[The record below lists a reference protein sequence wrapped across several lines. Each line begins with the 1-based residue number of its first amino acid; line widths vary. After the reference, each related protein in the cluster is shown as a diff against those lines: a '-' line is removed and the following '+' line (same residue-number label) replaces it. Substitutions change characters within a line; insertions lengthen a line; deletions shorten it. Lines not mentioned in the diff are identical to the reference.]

1 MLFDGG
7 IHLVACI
14 RMLLSAAGEDIKHLS
29 GFPTQLQKILPPVD
43 TVHAVMST
51 TGGGTGTFHVSF
63 GAEFNQGFE
72 MEAITTTGA
81 VTFSPVKM
89 KVVRRLPS
97 GEHSEEESDVIM
109 DSGVP
114 AEIEAFG
121 RGIARGNLDDRQ
133 STAQGFDDVLV
144 MQKMLE
150 SGKAG
155 GALQTVA

>member
-7 IHLVACI
+7 IHLVACL
-14 RMLLSAAGEDIKHLS
+14 RMLLTAAGEDVKHLS
-29 GFPTQLQKILPPVD
+29 AFPTQLQEILPPVD
-43 TVHAVMST
+43 TVQSVMIT

-63 GAEFNQGFE
+63 GAEFSQGFD
-72 MEAITTTGA
+72 MEAVTTNGA
-81 VTFSPVKM
+81 MTFNPVKM
-89 KVVRRLPS
+89 KVVRKS
-97 GEHSEEESDVIM
+97 ANGENSEEEFDVVM

-121 RGIARGNLDDRQ
+121 KGISRGALDDRQ
-133 STAQGFDDVLV
+133 TTKEAFTDVLL

-155 GALQTVA
+155 GAVQSVV